1 MRLRSFIQWGFL
13 IFIIAI
19 FIFFE
24 AIHLQV
30 IRYNLFLL
38 LMLACTFIGILCLW
52 ILERKRLQLKEGDE
66 QGNKEGGI

>member
-1 MRLRSFIQWGFL
+1 MRLRLFIQWGFL

-38 LMLACTFIGILCLW
+38 LMLACTFIGIMCLG
-52 ILERKRLQLKEGDE
+52 ILERKRLQLREGDE

>member
-1 MRLRSFIQWGFL
+1 MRLRPFIQWGFL

-30 IRYNLFLL
+30 IGYNLFLL
-38 LMLACTFIGILCLW
+38 LILACTFIGILCLW
-52 ILERKRLQLKEGDE
+52 MLERKRLPLKEGDE
-66 QGNKEGGI
+66 QGNTVSRL

>member
-1 MRLRSFIQWGFL
+1 MRLRPFIQWGFL

-38 LMLACTFIGILCLW
+38 LILACTFIGILCLW
-52 ILERKRLQLKEGDE
+52 MLERKRLPLKEGDE
-66 QGNKEGGI
+66 QGNTVSRL